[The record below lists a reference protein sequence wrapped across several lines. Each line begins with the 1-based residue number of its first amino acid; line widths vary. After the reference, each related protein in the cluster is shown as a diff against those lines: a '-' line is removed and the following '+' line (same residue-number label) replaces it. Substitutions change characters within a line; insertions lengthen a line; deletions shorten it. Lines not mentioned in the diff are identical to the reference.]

1 MDCRKTSAHKF
12 RTKLGFKQY
21 DFILTKAESVLTKAM
36 SSFQGDANKNTNMFQ
51 VIELIYFSMR
61 INSQQK
67 LMKMVIVTEI
77 YIMN

>member
-61 INSQQK
+61 TNSQQK